1 MTRARNLTR
10 DLEAIGP
17 IDPEAITYREARA
30 RQRAFYREHGRKD
43 APASILTQTGKLSL
57 SESFCVGIQLRPGDA
72 SGLEVCTMRTKG
84 CTAACVLEFSYRGKS
99 ANTRDGRTL
108 RTLFLAADPQAFVA
122 IVAHELR
129 ALVAKHGRVAFRPNI
144 ASDIRW
150 EYVAPALFS
159 IPGVVGYDYTK
170 WNPLKFRGTLANYR
184 LTYSV
189 SEHPLSEAIAASY
202 VKSGGCAAV
211 VVATRKH
218 EIPDTWKGM
227 PTVDGDLTDDRTT
240 DPKGCYVIL
249 SAKADVKVRKDGTSR
264 VVDST
269 GFVKPLPLAV
279 AS

>member
-1 MTRARNLTR
+1 
-10 DLEAIGP
+10 
-17 IDPEAITYREARA
+17 
-30 RQRAFYREHGRKD
+30 
-43 APASILTQTGKLSL
+43 
-57 SESFCVGIQLRPGDA
+57 
-72 SGLEVCTMRTKG
+72 MRTKG

-99 ANTRDGRTL
+99 ENTRDGRTL
-108 RTLFLAADPQAFVA
+108 RTLFLAADYPQAFVT

-129 ALVAKHGRVAFRPNI
+129 KLVAQHGRVAFRPNI

-150 EYVAPALFS
+150 EFVAPALFS
-159 IPGVVGYDYTK
+159 IAGVAGYDYTK
-170 WNPLKFRGTLANYR
+170 WNPLKFRGSLENYR

-202 VKSGGCAAV
+202 VKAGGTAAV

-218 EIPDTWKGM
+218 EIPSEWQGA

-264 VVDST
+264 VIDQT
-269 GFVKPLPLAV
+269 GFVKPLPLVV